1 MSHFKVLVFTRE
13 NEETV
18 DDLLAPFDE
27 NIEYKPYIKYTREQA
42 IKKVKKDTEEYK
54 NTIYAEYLA
63 DPQKYKE
70 KYGNDLYHI
79 DYLRN
84 KFPFRLKWSDNQ
96 CYEYEKQ
103 WYDDEMVA
111 ENGDLL
117 STYNPKSK
125 WDWYTIGGRW
135 NGGLKLLSGELVNEA
150 YASEIDW
157 SYNIP
162 FAFITPDGE
171 WNEKGEMGWCGCVS
185 NEKKEVD
192 WEAEFKDFIDNLDDD
207 VLVTV
212 VDCHI

>member
-13 NEETV
+13 NEGTV

-27 NIEYKPYIKYTREQA
+27 NIEYEPYIKYTREQA
-42 IKKVKKDTEEYK
+42 IEKVRKDIEEYK

-70 KYGNDLYHI
+70 KYGNNLSHI
-79 DYLRN
+79 DYLKN
-84 KFPFRLKWSDNQ
+84 KFPLKLKWSDNE

-103 WYDDEMVA
+103 WFDEEMVD
-111 ENGDLL
+111 EDGNLL

-135 NGGLKLLSGELVNEA
+135 DDELKLVSGELVNEA
-150 YASEIDW
+150 YVSEIDW
-157 SYNIP
+157 RDNIP

-171 WNEKGEMGWCGCVS
+171 WHEKGNMGWWACVS
-185 NEKKEVD
+185 NEKKKND
-192 WEAEFKDFIDNLDDD
+192 WETEFKDFINNLDDD
-207 VLVTV
+207 VIVTV